1 MFERKTFLA
10 EVIGT
15 FILVFLGCGAVV
27 SANAMLDSTNGAF
40 GYVEVIGIALGFGI
54 ALLAA
59 AYTMGPI
66 SGGHFNPA
74 VSIGLALA
82 GRFEW
87 NKVAGYVIA
96 QCAGAILAAAIL
108 MAAAGGTGFG
118 LGQTTAGSFGASGAL
133 IMEAVLTFMLVFII
147 LGTTSKKAAAG
158 FAGLPIGLYLG
169 AAQIVGIPYSGA
181 SLNPAR
187 SLGPALFMGGTAVAD
202 LWIYFVAPLAAGVFA
217 AAMFRIFEVPSRVA
231 MGDQALHSEAEP
243 AATPSSSAWD
253 APIPAPRSPSPEE
266 PVRT

>member
-27 SANAMLDSTNGAF
+27 SANVMLESTNGAF
-40 GYVEVIGIALGFGI
+40 GYVEVIGIALAFGI
-54 ALLAA
+54 ALMAA

-87 NKVAGYVIA
+87 NKLAGYVVA

-118 LGQTTAGSFGASGAL
+118 LGQTTAGSFGTNGAL
-133 IMEAVLTFMLVFII
+133 IMEAILTFMLVFII
-147 LGTTSKKAAAG
+147 LGATSKKAAAG

-187 SLGPALFMGGTAVAD
+187 SLGPALFVGGTAMAE
-202 LWIYFVAPLAAGVFA
+202 LWIYFVAPLAAGMLAAVVFRVFESPPRA
-217 AAMFRIFEVPSRVA
+217 AIGGQS
-231 MGDQALHSEAEP
+231 GHGEAELP
-243 AATPSSSAWD
+243 ATTPAQSSWD
-253 APIPAPRSPSPEE
+253 APIPAPRNPS
-266 PVRT
+266 